1 MDGGLKSLFFNCI
14 PFLSFFFL
22 LYYFL
27 PRTNLCLCNVFYFSL
42 STHSSG
48 MLMSSL
54 FLDVLVVLP
63 FLLLLLLFPFPQISP
78 FLFCSL
84 AYEFRTGKREF
95 RDGRRHVTGKDST
108 NGMDHVTVRTPIWG
122 NPKRAHRVRLHVPL
136 LFSFFCFFCFSYILT
151 QSPLLT
157 RILPLPPSL
166 SLSCSTCSLSTCKCF
181 PSPPPHFPIVQVE
194 TKKEILFE
202 RH

>member
-14 PFLSFFFL
+14 PFLSFL

-27 PRTNLCLCNVFYFSL
+27 PRTNICLCNVFYFSL

-122 NPKRAHRVRLHVPL
+122 NPKRAHRVRLHVPS
-136 LFSFFCFFCFSYILT
+136 LFSFFVSFV
-151 QSPLLT
+151 
-157 RILPLPPSL
+157 
-166 SLSCSTCSLSTCKCF
+166 F
-181 PSPPPHFPIVQVE
+181 PTF
-194 TKKEILFE
+194 
-202 RH
+202 